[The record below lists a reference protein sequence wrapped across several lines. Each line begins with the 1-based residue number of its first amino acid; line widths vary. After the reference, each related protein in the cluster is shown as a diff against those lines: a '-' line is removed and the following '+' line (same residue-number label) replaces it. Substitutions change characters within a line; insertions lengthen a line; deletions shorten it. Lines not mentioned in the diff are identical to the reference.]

1 MIEYTGFDITGTIYE
16 GANTH
21 VFRAVKADNNQ
32 RDAREPGLPLGKHLR
47 SRGYPGESFNLGSV
61 QGGI

>member
-1 MIEYTGFDITGTIYE
+1 MVEFTGFDITGTIYE

-32 RDAREPGLPLGKHLR
+32 AVILKTTSSAHPSPHEVARYQHEYNIL
-47 SRGYPGESFNLGSV
+47 N
-61 QGGI
+61 